1 MLDLWQSR
9 FKNIGAI
16 LDLWQSC
23 EQHMTENHQ
32 DRKKKFRHDICH
44 VVDQCCVGGSTRK
57 EIFIYLIIFK

>member
-9 FKNIGAI
+9 FKNMGAM

-32 DRKKKFRHDICH
+32 DREKKNSVMIYVMWLTN
-44 VVDQCCVGGSTRK
+44 VVLAVRPAK
-57 EIFIYLIIFK
+57 RYLFIL

>member
-23 EQHMTENHQ
+23 ELHMTENHQ
-32 DRKKKFRHDICH
+32 DREKKNSVMIYVMWLTN
-44 VVDQCCVGGSTRK
+44 VVLAVRPAK
-57 EIFIYLIIFK
+57 RYLFIL